1 MAVKF
6 RDKNM
11 RITAVNQKQRVG
23 LIWCQGQNQRK
34 IQAQVQVLGCLKL
47 RSVKRHQLEF
57 QSQGNFFFRI
67 NIKIKVNWSK

>member
-1 MAVKF
+1 MDVKF
-6 RDKNM
+6 SVKDM

-34 IQAQVQVLGCLKL
+34 IQAQVQVPGCLKL

-57 QSQGNFFFRI
+57 
-67 NIKIKVNWSK
+67 